1 MKLIDFVKK
10 YSNDPIIDSST
21 FALLGEN
28 PQNLR
33 CEVQY
38 WLKHGRII
46 ALKRGIYVLGE
57 DLRKKPLS
65 MGFIANYLLTPS
77 YLSLEY
83 ALSYYDLI
91 PEKVTVYTSVT
102 TKKTTKYKTPVGIF
116 EYRSVKESLFSGFT
130 KKVDNGQDYFIAY
143 PEKALLDFFYFH
155 KDLKGLQ
162 GEFESFRF
170 QNLEI
175 LNMKRFNELRRKYN
189 RKTNSI
195 AQSFMKFIRLEKKA
209 YKTLK

>member
-1 MKLIDFVKK
+1 
-10 YSNDPIIDSST
+10 
-21 FALLGEN
+21 
-28 PQNLR
+28 
-33 CEVQY
+33 
-38 WLKHGRII
+38 
-46 ALKRGIYVLGE
+46 VLGE